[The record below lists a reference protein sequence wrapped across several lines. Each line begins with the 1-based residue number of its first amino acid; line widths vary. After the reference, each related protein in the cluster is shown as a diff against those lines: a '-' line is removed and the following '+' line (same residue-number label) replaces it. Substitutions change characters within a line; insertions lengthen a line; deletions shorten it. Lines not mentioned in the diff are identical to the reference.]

1 MNISRAQKGWEKRMR
16 KTFCAIALSTMLFAL
31 CLPVEAQQQPG
42 KVRRIDYLSALS
54 VSAESSRL
62 DGFRQALRDLE
73 YVEGKNIV
81 IEYRF
86 AEGKFDRLPQL
97 AAELVRLKDDVIVT
111 TGPTS
116 TRAAKEATT
125 TIPIVMAFDNDP
137 VGNRFVAS
145 LARPGGNITG
155 LSTYYP
161 EISGKQL
168 ELLKE
173 IVPRLTRVA
182 VLGNSAIPGN
192 AQALEEMKQAAA
204 AFGVHLQ
211 YLEVRDLKDI
221 ETAFQET
228 RKGRADGILVLTSPV
243 TNSHRSQIIDL
254 ALKNRLAAIYYTAE
268 WVEAG
273 GLLTYGANLI
283 DLWRRAATYVDKILK
298 GAKPADLP
306 VEQPKKFELV
316 INLKAAKQI
325 GLTIPPNVLARADR
339 VIR

>member
-1 MNISRAQKGWEKRMR
+1 MTR
-16 KTFCAIALSTMLFAL
+16 KIFCLVLGALLFAL
-31 CLPVEAQQQPG
+31 CFSVEAQQANAY
-42 KVRRIDYLSALS
+42 RIGYLSALS
-54 VSAESSRL
+54 LSAESARL
-62 DGFRQALRDLE
+62 DGFRQALRDLG

-97 AAELVRLKDDVIVT
+97 AAELVRLKVDVIIT

-116 TRAAKEATT
+116 TRAAKEATIA
-125 TIPIVMAFDNDP
+125 IPIVMAFDNDP
-137 VGNRFVAS
+137 VGNKFIAS

-173 IVPRLTRVA
+173 IVPRLSRVA
-182 VLGNSAIPGN
+182 VFGNSAIPGN
-192 AQALEEMKQAAA
+192 AQALRETELAAA
-204 AFGVHLQ
+204 TFGVHLQ
-211 YLEVRDLKDI
+211 HLEVRDLKEI
-221 ETAFQET
+221 ETAFREA
-228 RKGRADGILVLTSPV
+228 RKGRADGVLVLTSPV
-243 TNSHRSQIIDL
+243 TNSHRSQIVDL
-254 ALKNRLAAIYYTAE
+254 AIKNRLPAIYYTAE

-283 DLWRRAATYVDKILK
+283 DLWRRAATYIDKILK

-306 VEQPKKFELV
+306 VEQPTKFELV
-316 INLKAAKQI
+316 INLKTAKQI

-339 VIR
+339 VIK

>member
-125 TIPIVMAFDNDP
+125 TIPIVMTFDNDP

-182 VLGNSAIPGN
+182 VLGNSA
-192 AQALEEMKQAAA
+192 
-204 AFGVHLQ
+204 
-211 YLEVRDLKDI
+211 
-221 ETAFQET
+221 AFQAMHK
-228 RKGRADGILVLTSPV
+228 R
-243 TNSHRSQIIDL
+243 
-254 ALKNRLAAIYYTAE
+254 
-268 WVEAG
+268 
-273 GLLTYGANLI
+273 
-283 DLWRRAATYVDKILK
+283 
-298 GAKPADLP
+298 
-306 VEQPKKFELV
+306 
-316 INLKAAKQI
+316 
-325 GLTIPPNVLARADR
+325 
-339 VIR
+339 

>member
-16 KTFCAIALSTMLFAL
+16 KTFCAIALSTVLFAL

-62 DGFRQALRDLE
+62 DGFRQALRYLE

-192 AQALEEMKQAAA
+192 AQALKEMKQAAA

-243 TNSHRSQIIDL
+243 TNAHRSQI
-254 ALKNRLAAIYYTAE
+254 
-268 WVEAG
+268 
-273 GLLTYGANLI
+273 
-283 DLWRRAATYVDKILK
+283 
-298 GAKPADLP
+298 
-306 VEQPKKFELV
+306 
-316 INLKAAKQI
+316 
-325 GLTIPPNVLARADR
+325 
-339 VIR
+339 

>member
-1 MNISRAQKGWEKRMR
+1 MEGRAKSQTTLKQKLMTGK
-16 KTFCAIALSTMLFAL
+16 FFGFALSALVFAL
-31 CLPVEAQQQPG
+31 CFSAQAKQRSG

-62 DGFRQALRDLE
+62 DGFRQALRGLE

-173 IVPRLTRVA
+173 IVPRLSRVA
-182 VLGNSAIPGN
+182 VLGNSTDPGN
-192 AQALEEMKQAAA
+192 AQVLRETELAAGAL
-204 AFGVHLQ
+204 GVQHL
-211 YLEVRDLKDI
+211 YLDVRAPGDI
-221 ETAFQET
+221 EPAF
-228 RKGRADGILVLTSPV
+228 R
-243 TNSHRSQIIDL
+243 
-254 ALKNRLAAIYYTAE
+254 
-268 WVEAG
+268 
-273 GLLTYGANLI
+273 
-283 DLWRRAATYVDKILK
+283 
-298 GAKPADLP
+298 
-306 VEQPKKFELV
+306 
-316 INLKAAKQI
+316 
-325 GLTIPPNVLARADR
+325 
-339 VIR
+339 